1 MFKVKWDIST
11 NGVIL
16 SEYIEEKDILNA
28 PRPVYVE
35 ELKMLGLDTS
45 FTFPCENLPI
55 CWEIDRKY
63 YYKGELIAET
73 QGGNIY
79 NNPTVITYEEH
90 RGRKLEPIDINKL
103 IEINKKPLETLE
115 NEAMDFIKEKYEEYQ
130 KKDLGFVVA
139 FSGGKDSQVILE
151 LVSRVIPHEK
161 FRTVFTNTG
170 MELPCTLDLM
180 KITENYYRNKF
191 PGFKLEQAKSD
202 KSALDMWKSYGP
214 PSRMNRWCCSV
225 LKTALFGRKMKELL
239 NISSQPKLIVFEG
252 VRREESA
259 KRAAYN
265 RVGDGV
271 KHVSLIN
278 CRPILKWNSTETYL
292 YIYKS
297 GIQINPAYTLGL
309 TRVGCGVCPFASDW
323 SEFVIR
329 KRYPQI
335 ASDYIGVVEE
345 MAKNIGITSKT
356 KINDYVSSGNWKKNA
371 GGKGLQQDASRMDI
385 LTKEPDFECIVSHPK
400 VDWEVWF
407 STIGEYFVEKVD
419 DDYYKGELKF
429 KDKNIDQIVKF
440 DVKYGDNSIR
450 FKAIGTTNN
459 IMLISYLTRAFTKTA
474 YCELC
479 GVCEIECPTGAL
491 TVRNSVEID
500 RTKCIHCHKCF
511 EINTKGCII
520 ATRRMVYEGG
530 KAVGGTATKTSG
542 IDRYSTFGMR
552 DEWLASFFER
562 MDDWFD
568 GFANLGPKQIPA
580 MLNWL
585 REAELVD
592 AKEKKVTGLAK
603 ILKPLYVSKPLL
615 VWQIIWINLSFNS
628 AIVNW
633 YVTNVKSEVRY
644 SKQELLE
651 LLMEE
656 YPTLKDATLKNPID
670 ALVNMFCNSPLG
682 TTEVYDDSSVCV
694 GVMEKKGVHVKSV
707 CKQGTSNISSVA
719 VAYLLYKNAEENNI
733 YEFTVTDIYE
743 KGFIGVS
750 NVFNMKSEDFLN
762 ALRGLMTNEILSA
775 DLLGGL
781 DNIHLVDEFTSY
793 TILNKMIKGYGV

>member
-1 MFKVKWDIST
+1 MFKIDWDPSN
-11 NGVIL
+11 NGIIL
-16 SEYIEEKDILNA
+16 SNNIEESKALNA
-28 PRPVYVE
+28 PRPVYLD
-35 ELKMLGLDTS
+35 ELKMLGLDQIFILPNS
-45 FTFPCENLPI
+45 GLPI

-73 QGGNIY
+73 HKGNIY
-79 NNPTVITYEEH
+79 DDPKIVIYEEH
-90 RGRKLEPIDINKL
+90 RGRQLQPIDIEKML
-103 IEINKKPLETLE
+103 EINEKSLATLE

-130 KKDLGFVVA
+130 KKDMGFVVA

-161 FRTVFTNTG
+161 FKTVFTNTG

-180 KITENYYRNKF
+180 KITENYYGNKF

-239 NISSQPKLIVFEG
+239 NISSQPRLVVFEG
-252 VRREESA
+252 VRSEESA
-259 KRAAYN
+259 KRATYN
-265 RVGDGV
+265 RVGEGV

-385 LTKEPDFECIVSHPK
+385 ITKEPNFECIVSYPK

-429 KDKNIDQIVKF
+429 K
-440 DVKYGDNSIR
+440 
-450 FKAIGTTNN
+450 
-459 IMLISYLTRAFTKTA
+459 L
-474 YCELC
+474 
-479 GVCEIECPTGAL
+479 
-491 TVRNSVEID
+491 
-500 RTKCIHCHKCF
+500 
-511 EINTKGCII
+511 
-520 ATRRMVYEGG
+520 
-530 KAVGGTATKTSG
+530 
-542 IDRYSTFGMR
+542 
-552 DEWLASFFER
+552 
-562 MDDWFD
+562 
-568 GFANLGPKQIPA
+568 
-580 MLNWL
+580 
-585 REAELVD
+585 
-592 AKEKKVTGLAK
+592 
-603 ILKPLYVSKPLL
+603 
-615 VWQIIWINLSFNS
+615 
-628 AIVNW
+628 
-633 YVTNVKSEVRY
+633 
-644 SKQELLE
+644 
-651 LLMEE
+651 
-656 YPTLKDATLKNPID
+656 
-670 ALVNMFCNSPLG
+670 
-682 TTEVYDDSSVCV
+682 
-694 GVMEKKGVHVKSV
+694 
-707 CKQGTSNISSVA
+707 
-719 VAYLLYKNAEENNI
+719 
-733 YEFTVTDIYE
+733 
-743 KGFIGVS
+743 
-750 NVFNMKSEDFLN
+750 
-762 ALRGLMTNEILSA
+762 
-775 DLLGGL
+775 
-781 DNIHLVDEFTSY
+781 
-793 TILNKMIKGYGV
+793 